1 MKHPLS
7 PPESSDALQAAL
19 RRCRGAVAAVVFFS
33 LCINLL
39 MLTAPLYMLQVF
51 DRVLNSRSEE
61 TLMFLTLI
69 AVVAF
74 VALGAVEAVRHLM
87 LSRIGGWMDREV
99 SGELLKGTL
108 GRDLGAG
115 AGSVQSLRD
124 LATLRG
130 FISGPAVFPLLDA
143 PWLPIFVVVIFLL
156 HPWLGW
162 LAIGGSLVLLA
173 LAVVTELA
181 TARPY
186 RMSNAASVHALD
198 QADAAVRNADVVQAM
213 GMAPALLGRWE
224 RQNGAMLA
232 LLDIAHG
239 RGGAIKSVSRF
250 LRMSLQ
256 IAILGVGAWLVL
268 AGEMTPGAM
277 IAGSILFA
285 RALAP
290 VDQAIGSWRS
300 ATSARAAYKRI
311 TAELRE
317 MPLRAPAMALPAPE
331 GRLTVQ
337 NITYFHPGADAP
349 ALHGISFELAPGESL
364 GVIGP
369 TAVGKTTLARML
381 VGNLKPRAG
390 HVRLDGADVADW
402 DPADVGPHI
411 GYLPQDIELFAGTV
425 RENIAR
431 MSEGEP
437 ETIVAAARAAGVHDL
452 ILHLAD
458 GYETE
463 IGGAGM
469 ALSGG
474 QRQRI
479 ALARAL
485 YGDPALIVLDE
496 PNANLDQPGEEALA
510 HVIDRLKERR
520 ATSVLVTHRMWILRR
535 VDKILVLGTEGA
547 MFGDRD
553 QILAKIAGPQ
563 IGQPAQP
570 APAREPVHA

>member
-1 MKHPLS
+1 
-7 PPESSDALQAAL
+7 
-19 RRCRGAVAAVVFFS
+19 
-33 LCINLL
+33 
-39 MLTAPLYMLQVF
+39 
-51 DRVLNSRSEE
+51 
-61 TLMFLTLI
+61 
-69 AVVAF
+69 
-74 VALGAVEAVRHLM
+74 
-87 LSRIGGWMDREV
+87 
-99 SGELLKGTL
+99 
-108 GRDLGAG
+108 
-115 AGSVQSLRD
+115 
-124 LATLRG
+124 
-130 FISGPAVFPLLDA
+130 
-143 PWLPIFVVVIFLL
+143 
-156 HPWLGW
+156 
-162 LAIGGSLVLLA
+162 
-173 LAVVTELA
+173 
-181 TARPY
+181 
-186 RMSNAASVHALD
+186 
-198 QADAAVRNADVVQAM
+198 
-213 GMAPALLGRWE
+213 
-224 RQNGAMLA
+224 
-232 LLDIAHG
+232 
-239 RGGAIKSVSRF
+239 
-250 LRMSLQ
+250 
-256 IAILGVGAWLVL
+256 
-268 AGEMTPGAM
+268 
-277 IAGSILFA
+277 
-285 RALAP
+285 
-290 VDQAIGSWRS
+290 
-300 ATSARAAYKRI
+300 
-311 TAELRE
+311 
-317 MPLRAPAMALPAPE
+317 
-331 GRLTVQ
+331 
-337 NITYFHPGADAP
+337 
-349 ALHGISFELAPGESL
+349 
-364 GVIGP
+364 
-369 TAVGKTTLARML
+369 ML

-431 MSEGEP
+431 MTEGEP

-510 HVIDRLKERR
+510 HVIDRLKERG

>member
-1 MKHPLS
+1 MNKQLPPLS
-7 PPESSDALQAAL
+7 SSDALQAAL
-19 RRCRGAVAAVVFFS
+19 RRCRGALIAVVFFS
-33 LCINLL
+33 MCINLL

-51 DRVLNSRSEE
+51 DRVLNSRSTE
-61 TLMFLTLI
+61 TLLFLTLI

-74 VALGAVEAVRHLM
+74 VALGAVEAVRHQM
-87 LSRIGGWMDREV
+87 LSRIAGWIDRQI
-99 SGELLKGTL
+99 SGELLKGALTS
-108 GRDLGAG
+108 DLGAQG
-115 AGSVQSLRD
+115 TGSVQGLRD

-130 FISGPAVFPLLDA
+130 FVSGPAVFPVLDA

-162 LAIGGSLVLLA
+162 LAIGGSVALLG
-173 LAVVTELA
+173 LAVINELA
-181 TARPY
+181 TARAF
-186 RMSNAASVHALD
+186 RMSGAASLQSLE
-198 QADAAVRNADVVQAM
+198 QAEAAVRNADVVQAM
-213 GMAPALLGRWE
+213 GMAPELLRRWD

-232 LLDIAHG
+232 LLEVAHG
-239 RGGAIKSVSRF
+239 RGGAIKSISRF

-268 AGEMTPGAM
+268 AEVITPGAM

-300 ATSARAAYKRI
+300 ATGAKSAYRRI
-311 TAELRE
+311 TAQLRDH
-317 MPLRAPAMALPAPE
+317 PPRRPAMTLPPPT
-331 GRLTVQ
+331 GRLMVDGV
-337 NITYFHPGADAP
+337 TYFHPGADAP
-349 ALHGISFELAPGESL
+349 ALHGIGFELDAGESL
-364 GVIGP
+364 GIIGP

-381 VGNLKPRAG
+381 VGNLRPRAG

-402 DPADVGPHI
+402 DPDHVGRHI

-431 MSEGEP
+431 MAEGDAEA
-437 ETIVAAARAAGVHDL
+437 IVSAAMAADVHQL
-452 ILHLAD
+452 VLHLAG
-458 GYETE
+458 GYDTE
-463 IGGAGM
+463 IGGNGM

-485 YGDPALIVLDE
+485 YGDPRLVVLDE

-510 HVIDRLKERR
+510 NVIGRLKERG
-520 ATSVLVTHRMWILRR
+520 ATTVLITHRMWILRR
-535 VDKILVLGTEGA
+535 VDKILVLGADGA
-547 MFGDRD
+547 MFGPRD
-553 QILAKIAGPQ
+553 EILAKVAGPQ
-563 IGQPAQP
+563 LDRTA
-570 APAREPVHA
+570 ARRGEVINA